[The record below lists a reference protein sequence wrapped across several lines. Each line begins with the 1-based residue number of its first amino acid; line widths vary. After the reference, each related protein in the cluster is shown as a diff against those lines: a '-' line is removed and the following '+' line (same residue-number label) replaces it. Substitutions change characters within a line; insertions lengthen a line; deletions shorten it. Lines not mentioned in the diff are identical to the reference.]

1 MRKGQFK
8 LLKVVKIDQPDGESV
23 VALVPVK
30 IAKGVEIGSTAAAE
44 AYLRSGKA
52 DVEGVIAI
60 VDFKKK
66 VKVEIDTRPVIS
78 LTSMDDVPA
87 APKKTPKKSEPKKPE
102 PEPEPEPEVEATV
115 PSEPEEEP
123 EEEGGDV

>member
-30 IAKGVEIGSTAAAE
+30 VAKGVEIDSTAAAE

-102 PEPEPEPEVEATV
+102 PEPEPEVEATV